1 MPETPIDT
9 GISTCHSEDMKSYLN
24 ASQFA
29 RIVGKDP
36 KTIIRWI
43 EKGWIPNTKRLG
55 REYQIPTSEILIY
68 QQSKVYPPRQ

>member
-1 MPETPIDT
+1 
-9 GISTCHSEDMKSYLN
+9 MKPHLN

-43 EKGWIPNTKRLG
+43 EKGFIPNIKRLG
-55 REYQIPTSEILIY
+55 REYQIPSSEITVY
-68 QQSKVYPPRQ
+68 QNSPEYPPKR